1 MKTLLAATTVLFL
14 ADRHTTEGFYFG
26 HTPHRYKKVSVEK
39 ISSQRGIS
47 IHKFPP
53 TLHITLTTACFAE
66 KERSGGTAR
75 FTGLDNG
82 ATNGLDYVLSLII
95 SDVGS
100 IILGLLGLTICVAH
114 RLANTDSL
122 SADTMGQE
130 TRADLLAVFAS
141 GAVLLNGISKLD
153 VTSALAESV
162 VLDGETLAQPIYND
176 NNKVSREKDVTWALD
191 SILSATPAKTAV
203 LLSLIDDR
211 WTISAMAGVV
221 PRDPML
227 RQAPSVDAT
236 PILDRFRK
244 ESSKESYLPTLQAL
258 PGRVEFTYLP
268 LNTQGALLVPVN
280 KENVLVLGTNTAK
293 SFTPRHVAWCLSIAT
308 RIGTFLET

>member
-1 MKTLLAATTVLFL
+1 MHNDAAMVKLFAASAVLLFAGHHSSVGFSLGSIL
-14 ADRHTTEGFYFG
+14 CRHNN
-26 HTPHRYKKVSVEK
+26 
-39 ISSQRGIS
+39 ISSQK
-47 IHKFPP
+47 IHSARCAAGLYLPP
-53 TLHITLTTACFAE
+53 TSSSTTTACSAE

-75 FTGLDNG
+75 FTGVDEG
-82 ATNGLDYVLSLII
+82 ATGGLDFVLSLII

-100 IILGLLGLTICVAH
+100 IVLGLLGLIICVAH

-162 VLDGETLAQPIYND
+162 VLDGETLAKPIFNEAV
-176 NNKVSREKDVTWALD
+176 NREKDVTWALE
-191 SILSATPAKTAV
+191 SVLAATPANTAV
-203 LLSLIDDR
+203 LLSLRDDS
-211 WTISAMAGVV
+211 WSILALAGVV
-221 PRDPML
+221 PRDPVL
-227 RQAPSVDAT
+227 RLAST

-244 ESSKESYLPTLQAL
+244 DSSKESYLPTLQAL

-280 KENVLVLGTNTAK
+280 ETSALVLGTNTAK
-293 SFTPRHVAWCLSIAT
+293 SFTPRDVAWCLSIAS
-308 RIGTFLET
+308 RIGAFLQS